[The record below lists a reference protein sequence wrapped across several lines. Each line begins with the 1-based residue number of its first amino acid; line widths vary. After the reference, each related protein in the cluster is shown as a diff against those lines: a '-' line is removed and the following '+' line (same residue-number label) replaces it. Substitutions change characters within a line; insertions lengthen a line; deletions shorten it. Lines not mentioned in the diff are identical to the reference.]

1 MTLTVALGCD
11 HAGFALKDL
20 VIAELQA
27 LGAEVLDLGAYSTA
41 SVDYP
46 SFGYAVAKAI
56 ADGRATRGVAICGSG
71 IGIDIA
77 ANRNPAAR
85 AALCTSAQ
93 MAQLARS
100 HNDAN
105 VLVLGARL
113 IGPDVARACVQ
124 AFMTTPFEG
133 GRHQRRV
140 DMLGNPDC

>member
-1 MTLTVALGCD
+1 MTLTVAFGCD

-27 LGAEVLDLGAYSTA
+27 LGAEALDLGTYSTA